1 MKNRV
6 KLRDPSGM
14 FPSGSTRSGA
24 AWSGLAAS
32 AERPLLI
39 GQMRCRPRPLA
50 VAAGEARARVC
61 GGPSWASRA
70 AAKEAQV
77 SIPCEAR
84 RGGGVHRG
92 RSRGPRSRPA
102 RSRTRGDS
110 ADPAG

>member
-39 GQMRCRPRPLA
+39 GQMRVPAP
-50 VAAGEARARVC
+50 
-61 GGPSWASRA
+61 P
-70 AAKEAQV
+70 
-77 SIPCEAR
+77 P
-84 RGGGVHRG
+84 GGGCG
-92 RSRGPRSRPA
+92 RGPGQSLRRAELGEP
-102 RSRTRGDS
+102 G
-110 ADPAG
+110 GG